1 MSGSLAGRLALL
13 SRQAGRRPSQ
23 GAPCAADRAPP
34 AGLRDAGLPDAG
46 SPATRLIDDVDD
58 SATADAAGMDG
69 VVPSPGQRIDAV
81 ATFAQRMERIASRAA
96 AFVPP
101 TDEELAARLGGR
113 LCAPGLVVI
122 EHHHPLSLPHG
133 SCAMDTLRSP
143 DLDWLTGDRPA
154 DAGHPPLV
162 FIDTETTGLA
172 GGSGTLAF
180 LVGIAR
186 VQGTALVVT
195 QWLITRFS
203 AEPALLQAL
212 LDALG
217 CAAGSE
223 PSAIAPRPE
232 LVSYNGKSFDL
243 PLLATRLKMARMGN
257 ALAGLVHHDLLHPLR
272 TAFARRWP
280 DCRLQTAERLL
291 LGLERTDDLPG
302 HRIPAVWADFVQ
314 FGEVGELGALVEHNR
329 VDLLSLA
336 ALLPALGRV
345 FVEPGAP
352 MAGSASP
359 VLPVLPDS
367 ASIARMQRRRRRPD
381 RARAHL
387 LAAEPAL
394 DDRALLELADLHR
407 SRGDWP
413 LALPIWQRLAEAGS
427 LAAVE
432 SLAKYHEHVS
442 RDLSEALRWCET
454 LCRAAPADTAHA
466 GRLRRLLQRQE
477 RCGALFG

>member
-13 SRQAGRRPSQ
+13 SRQAGRRHSQ
-23 GAPCAADRAPP
+23 SALGAADGAPAAAP
-34 AGLRDAGLPDAG
+34 RDAGPPEAR
-46 SPATRLIDDVDD
+46 AIDDI
-58 SATADAAGMDG
+58 AAADAAGTDG
-69 VVPSPGQRIDAV
+69 VAPSPSQRSDAI
-81 ATFAQRMERIASRAA
+81 ATFAQRMQRIETRAA

-101 TDEELAARLGGR
+101 TDEELAAQLGGR
-113 LCAPGLVVI
+113 LRMPGLVEI
-122 EHHHPLSLPHG
+122 EHRHPLHLPHG
-133 SCAMDTLRSP
+133 ACAMDTLCRP
-143 DLDWLTGDRPA
+143 DLDWLTGDRLA
-154 DAGHPPLV
+154 GAGHAPLV

-186 VQGTALVVT
+186 VQGAALVVT

-217 CAAGSE
+217 FAAGSE
-223 PSAIAPRPE
+223 PAAIAPRPE

-257 ALAGLVHHDLLHPLR
+257 ALGGLAHHDLLHPLR

-291 LGLERTDDLPG
+291 LGLERDDDLPG

-314 FGEVGELGALVEHNR
+314 FGEAGELGALVQHNR

-352 MAGSASP
+352 MAGSTAP
-359 VLPVLPDS
+359 VPQPMPDS

-381 RARAHL
+381 SARAHL
-387 LAAEPAL
+387 LAAQPAL

-407 SRGDWP
+407 SRGDWS
-413 LALPIWQRLAEAGS
+413 LAVPIWQRLAEAGS

-454 LCRAAPADTAHA
+454 LCRAAPADLAHA
-466 GRLRRLLQRQE
+466 GRLRRLRQRHE
-477 RCGALFG
+477 RRGALFG